1 MANCNNITGFTY
13 DSCESNMGGIKKIW
27 LANYVEDAVVVDSS
41 PAATNGSITAYT
53 SGVTVSAFTEFPM
66 RKNVASMTSTL
77 NVAEEGGTYVT
88 TELNMVFSKMDTQ
101 KRLAVVALAQSEAMA
116 IVKDSNNKYWFLGKD
131 NPLTVSAGTGE
142 TGTAKADPNHYTVTL
157 TDESE
162 QYPYPLE
169 ADLAPDYVAGN

>member
-13 DSCESNMGGIKKIW
+13 DSCESNMGGIKKVW
-27 LANYVEDAVVVDSS
+27 LANYVENAATVDAST
-41 PAATNGSITAYT
+41 AATNGSITAFT
-53 SGVTVSAFTEFPM
+53 SGISWTEFPM

-77 NVAEEGGTYVT
+77 NVAEEGGSYVT
-88 TELNMVFSKMDTQ
+88 TELNMVFSKMNTN
-101 KRLAVVALAQSEAMA
+101 KRIAMVALAQSEAMA

-131 NPLTVSAGTGE
+131 SPITVSAGTGE

-162 QYPYPLE
+162 EYPYE
-169 ADLAPDYVAGN
+169 VAANVAPDYEA

>member
-13 DSCESNMGGIKKIW
+13 DSCESNMGGIKKVW
-27 LANYVEDAVVVDSS
+27 LANYVENAAIVDSS
-41 PAATNGSITAYT
+41 TAATNGSITAFT
-53 SGVTVSAFTEFPM
+53 SAVTTSAWTEFPM

-88 TELNMVFSKMDTQ
+88 TELAMVFSKMNTN
-101 KRLAVVALAQSEAMA
+101 KRIAMVALAQSEAMA
-116 IVKDSNNKYWFLGKD
+116 LVKDSNNKYWFLGKD
-131 NPLTVSAGTGE
+131 SPITVSAGTGE

-162 QYPYPLE
+162 QYPYE
-169 ADLAPDYVAGN
+169 VAANLAPDYEA